1 MQKIWDWLK
10 QRWFARKLHDKFY
23 LAALILLLVPFLL
36 MLFRVN
42 NVTLIDIA
50 SAPSFLCFVI
60 AYITWWI
67 PKFLRMWRS
76 DIGRLPLIWLN
87 ALLFPISAGLA
98 RVVVGKAVGLPPQ
111 SLDLTVNL
119 LAILSF
125 PVLWGAL
132 FYLIS
137 VLHAVAILIVGMLFT
152 AAEGASDSMS
162 PLTNDADAGA
172 SMEGNGR
179 WLVNHGVG
187 GLLTGVFIGLTIW
200 GYTTSVYSERFVRFA
215 AYCLDFEYAAQYPGI
230 DHNRRMR
237 LLDNQYAAYA
247 EFDWPNISITV
258 DKLHN

>member
-1 MQKIWDWLK
+1 MQKIWDSLK

-23 LAALILLLVPFLL
+23 LAALVLLLLPFLL

-42 NVTLIDIA
+42 NATLIDIA
-50 SAPSFLCFVI
+50 STPSFLCFVI
-60 AYITWWI
+60 GYITWWI

-98 RVVVGKAVGLPPQ
+98 RAIVSKAVGLPPQ
-111 SLDLTVNL
+111 SLDLTVSL

-132 FYLIS
+132 FYLTS
-137 VLHAVAILIVGMLFT
+137 VVHAVAILFIGMFFT
-152 AAEGASDSMS
+152 TAEGVSNSMS
-162 PLTNDADAGA
+162 FSTSNANNDA
-172 SMEGNGR
+172 SEEGSGR
-179 WLVNHGVG
+179 WLVNHGIG
-187 GLLTGVFIGLTIW
+187 GLLTGVFIGFAIW
-200 GYTTSVYSERFVRFA
+200 GYTTSVYSGRFVRLA

-247 EFDWPNISITV
+247 EFDWPNINITV